1 MTPEEIRQSV
11 LEALSD
17 IAPEAD
23 PATIR
28 TDLNL
33 RDQLDIDSMDSL
45 NFLIAVHEK
54 LQVDIPEADWA
65 RLQTIDELVEFIAPR
80 VPA

>member
-1 MTPEEIRQSV
+1 MSPEEIRKAVMQ
-11 LEALSD
+11 ALSG

-28 TDLNL
+28 TDLSL

-45 NFLIAVHEK
+45 NFLIAVHEQ

-65 RLQTIDELVEFIAPR
+65 HLQTIDELVEYIRAR
-80 VPA
+80 AEG